1 MKYMLFKKLKEWI
14 KIYLRKNLNEFTN
27 ELMLDDKIVPKLLNF
42 VKNKNGGEYVPL
54 LYSLCTRLD
63 ESNYLNLANEQS
75 DRW

>member
-1 MKYMLFKKLKEWI
+1 
-14 KIYLRKNLNEFTN
+14 
-27 ELMLDDKIVPKLLNF
+27 MLDDKIVPKLLNF

-75 DRW
+75 DR